1 MSDIVVAKRYAKALF
16 EVAREKGII
25 AQVEQELKSVVDA
38 IQGSAEL
45 QQVLKHPK
53 VGAAAKGELI
63 RSAFSSHVSEPV
75 LNTLLLLIERRRE
88 NILTVLHADY
98 VQIASEALGQADAK
112 VYTPIA
118 ITPEQEQEIA
128 AEFSKITGKT
138 VRVETIIDRSLI
150 GGIKVR
156 IGDRLYDGSLS
167 GKLDRL
173 HKSLKSQAL

>member
-1 MSDIVVAKRYAKALF
+1 
-16 EVAREKGII
+16 
-25 AQVEQELKSVVDA
+25 
-38 IQGSAEL
+38 
-45 QQVLKHPK
+45 
-53 VGAAAKGELI
+53 
-63 RSAFSSHVSEPV
+63 
-75 LNTLLLLIERRRE
+75 LLIERRRDG
-88 NILTVLHADY
+88 ILSVLLIDY
-98 VQIASEALGQADAK
+98 VKIASEALGQADAK

-118 ITPEQEQEIA
+118 ITPEQEREIA